1 MNLDVILFLLLPA
14 VFAVAC
20 ALWRFTAG
28 VQPGQ
33 SNPMTKAMDLKNWL
47 PLGCIGVLLIGSVF
61 GHEFFN
67 LKLGPLPIT
76 LDRLLLG
83 GILATFAWQFLNHR
97 QELDSFNRVDIAI
110 LVWLVMITISAL
122 THKFTVMENMPL
134 SRLLFFNWVP
144 VGLYF
149 AIRWC
154 KLKTPDLKCFSILM
168 VLFGLYL
175 TLTGIAE
182 TRGLHSFVFPKYI
195 VESEFTEFL
204 GRGRGPFLNPV
215 TNGIFLSVTICCTL
229 MWWPR
234 LRLPGQIAIAG
245 LALLLAFGAYSTY
258 TRSTWLGLAAGMV
271 AFVFWP
277 SKQYQKGAMIIA
289 ATLAGVALFPVVG
302 EKIFSFKRDEAVSQA
317 DMEQSA
323 QMRPLF
329 ASIALDMFNDHP
341 IIGVGFAQ
349 YASKKSPYLQNPHSN
364 LPLKST
370 RSLMQHNVFL
380 AYLVDMGLVGLS
392 VLVFLLGQF
401 CWVSW
406 NVWSNRSL
414 NLWARQFG
422 LAGVVLLI
430 GYCINGMFHDVSI
443 IPMQHMLLFFWVGVI
458 NNIHSRRNT
467 FKNINS
473 QSIRGPWSSENNHSM
488 AA

>member
-1 MNLDVILFLLLPA
+1 MNLDVILLLLLPA
-14 VFAVAC
+14 VFLAAC
-20 ALWRFTAG
+20 VLWRFSA
-28 VQPGQ
+28 GQ
-33 SNPMTKAMDLKNWL
+33 SNQTTWTPDLSTWL

-67 LKLGPLPIT
+67 LKIGPLPIT
-76 LDRLLLG
+76 LDRVMLG
-83 GILATFAWQFLNHR
+83 GIIAMFAWQFLNHR
-97 QELDSFNRVDIAI
+97 QDLDLFNRVDMAI
-110 LVWLVMITISAL
+110 LVWLVVITLSAL
-122 THKFTVMENMPL
+122 THKFTVMDNMPL

-144 VGLYF
+144 VSLYF

-154 KLKTPDLKCFSILM
+154 RVKTFDLKCFSVLM
-168 VLFGLYL
+168 VLFGVYL
-175 TLTGIAE
+175 ALTAIAE
-182 TRGLHSFVFPKYI
+182 TRGFQGLVFPRYI
-195 VESEFTEFL
+195 VESEFSEFL

-234 LRLPGQIAIAG
+234 LKLPGQIAVVG
-245 LALLLAFGAYSTY
+245 LSLLLAFGVYSTY
-258 TRSTWLGLAAGMV
+258 TRSTWLGLAVGMV

-277 SKQYQKGAMIIA
+277 SKQHHKGAMIIA
-289 ATLAGVALFPVVG
+289 ATLAGIALFPVVG

-329 ASIALDMFNDHP
+329 ASVALDMFKKNP
-341 IIGVGFAQ
+341 IVGVGFAQ
-349 YASKKSPYLQNPHSN
+349 YASTKSPYLQNPHSN

-380 AYLVDMGLVGLS
+380 AYLVDMGLVGLG
-392 VLVFLLGQF
+392 VLILLLGQF
-401 CWVSW
+401 SWVAW

-414 NLWARQFG
+414 DLWARQFG

-443 IPMQHMLLFFWVGVI
+443 IPMQHMLLFFWIGVI
-458 NNIHSRRNT
+458 NNIHSRSHT
-467 FKNINS
+467 FESDES
-473 QSIRGPWSSENNHSM
+473 QTIRGPWQSETDHSM